1 MKNYTK
7 IFLLMMMNASCFAAI
22 KISSGNQKL
31 EGVNAR
37 ITTNN
42 TFTTGKTI
50 VIVPNK
56 TGKLEGIKSI
66 EFDVTYEPVDEK
78 YRDGFKNAVVI
89 TPAQTHDLEDM
100 HDHEESRNDN
110 KKAYVVPDVIIEK
123 IVAQLTSEE

>member
-1 MKNYTK
+1 
-7 IFLLMMMNASCFAAI
+7 MMNASCFGAI

-66 EFDVTYEPVDEK
+66 EFDVAYEPVEDTH
-78 YRDGFKNAVVI
+78 RDGFKNAVVI
-89 TPAQTHDLEDM
+89 TPAQRDDLEDVQ
-100 HDHEESRNDN
+100 DHEESKNEN
-110 KKAYVVPDVIIEK
+110 KKAYVVPDVLIEK